1 MRSFIA
7 AAACALLT
15 LASHTAMAQD
25 KAPQARGELL
35 YSTFCVSCHT
45 TQMHWRDK
53 KIARDLPGLRAQVL
67 RWQTNVGQKWDRS
80 DVDEVVNHLNRT
92 FYKFPGATDKG

>member
-1 MRSFIA
+1 MRSEVA
-7 AAACALLT
+7 AGVCAILI

-25 KAPQARGELL
+25 KAPQALGELL

-80 DVDEVVNHLNRT
+80 DVDEVVNYLNRT